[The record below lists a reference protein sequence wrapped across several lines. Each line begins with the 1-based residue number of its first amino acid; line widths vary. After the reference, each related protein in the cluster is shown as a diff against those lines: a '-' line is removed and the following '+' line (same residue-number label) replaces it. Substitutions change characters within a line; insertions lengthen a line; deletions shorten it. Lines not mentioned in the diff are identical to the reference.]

1 MKCELRSFKFDRDE
15 RIKAK
20 HGCYFKIVKK
30 ERCVKYSVLHSSRL
44 NVMRHACKKFEEML
58 YENKDKQFNSGL
70 FTACFSQWFQLLV
83 STSVN
88 EFEKSL
94 AKFEN
99 VFISDFNIMLEQFK
113 NSTGLEGEIIKL
125 NSKPVGTLLIEPLSN
140 LPTDEAEN
148 QKPSGVLKAGEAR
161 VVNLSL
167 KTGNVKLEFE
177 TPPTAEDLEYLASYL
192 KYQLL

>member
-1 MKCELRSFKFDRDE
+1 M
-15 RIKAK
+15 A
-20 HGCYFKIVKK
+20 Y
-30 ERCVKYSVLHSSRL
+30 
-44 NVMRHACKKFEEML
+44 ACKKFEEML
-58 YENKDKQFNSGL
+58 YENKDKNFSSGL
-70 FTACFSQWFQLLV
+70 FTACFSKWFQQLV

-99 VFISDFNIMLEQFK
+99 VFISDFKVMLEQFK
-113 NSTGLEGEIIKL
+113 NSTGFEGEIIKL
-125 NSKPVGTLLIEPLSN
+125 NSKPVGTLFIEPLSH
-140 LPTDEAEN
+140 LPTDDAEN
-148 QKPSGVLKAGEAR
+148 QKPSGVLKAGESR